1 MSRIIDFHTHCFPE
15 KIAEKALASLSHCS
29 GDALPFHKG
38 TAESLLKQA
47 LSGGADGAVVLNIAT
62 NPRQQA
68 SVNNFAIETNN
79 RFPNLFAFGSIHPE
93 SPDALMSLCES
104 TRQGSWG

>member
-38 TAESLLKQA
+38 TASAFSAIFSGKQW
-47 LSGGADGAVVLNIAT
+47 V
-62 NPRQQA
+62 
-68 SVNNFAIETNN
+68 
-79 RFPNLFAFGSIHPE
+79 
-93 SPDALMSLCES
+93 
-104 TRQGSWG
+104 